1 MQSDPKDHAHLHTI
15 KEALAKIERQVD
27 GVEYSRFLADLYVA
41 DAVAMQ
47 LAVVGEAARK
57 LSPAF
62 KDQFPQVHWTK
73 IIGLRH
79 LIAHEYEKLDPARL
93 WDVAVDHAARLSV
106 TLPSPPPPAD

>member
-1 MQSDPKDHAHLHTI
+1 LWSETGDHAHLHTI
-15 KEALAKIERQVD
+15 KQALIKIERQMNGVD
-27 GVEYSRFLADLYVA
+27 YARFLSDLYVA

-62 KDQFPQVHWTK
+62 KDNYPNVQWPK

-93 WDVAVDHAARLSV
+93 WDVAVDHAARLSA
-106 TLPSPPPPAD
+106 TLPFPPPPND